1 MNFSSAGGD
10 SLEQR
15 QPEID
20 HRRGASRTAATT
32 ATTAAAATTATA
44 AAEERTPLNRFS
56 MKFLLKSFK
65 SETKKKNHFSVFPRN
80 FKKKKKNLC
89 DVR

>member
-1 MNFSSAGGD
+1 MNFSWAGGD

-32 ATTAAAATTATA
+32 ATTAAAAATTATA

-56 MKFLLKSFK
+56 MKFLIKIIQI
-65 SETKKKNHFSVFPRN
+65 
-80 FKKKKKNLC
+80 
-89 DVR
+89 